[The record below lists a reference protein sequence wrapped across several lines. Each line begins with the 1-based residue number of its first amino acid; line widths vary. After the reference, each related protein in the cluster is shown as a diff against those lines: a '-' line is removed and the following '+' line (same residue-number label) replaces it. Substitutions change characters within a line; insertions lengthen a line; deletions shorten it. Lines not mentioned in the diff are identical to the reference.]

1 MTVSRGAGTLAFLLV
16 FLPVTLAIRPVRSIW
31 SDQGEPD
38 GWTYVDAAVPIL
50 AAVPFALL
58 PAGVLCAGLALL
70 KAVYTQPHL
79 LLVIS
84 LNLPFRLLGNRRCP
98 CTRDLTDSQCVSAC
112 AGMCACA
119 CVCWVGKVHVQQL
132 IADVCCSLYRPRSS
146 L

>member
-16 FLPVTLAIRPVRSIW
+16 FLPVSLAIRPVRSIW

-38 GWTYVDAAVPIL
+38 GRTYVDAAVPIL

-58 PAGVLCAGLALL
+58 PAGVLRAGLALL

-79 LLVIS
+79 LLIIS
-84 LNLPFRLLGNRRCP
+84 LNLPFRLLGNRLTRCP

-112 AGMCACA
+112 AGTVRICML
-119 CVCWVGKVHVQQL
+119 GG
-132 IADVCCSLYRPRSS
+132 
-146 L
+146 